1 MRLKAQIA
9 FFIVHRSAL
18 FMMDVALRH
27 AAMVCPPL
35 SSNPPKKF
43 SRRDVLYL
51 CTNAIV
57 EHGFMLL
64 LLDFV
69 GRIPLVSFFSLVRV
83 YALLWADDILYGL
96 LHRCLHERH
105 IYPLVHAH
113 HHIQKRPHRG
123 YADAGNEN
131 PIEQV
136 LALSVHMFAMH
147 IVRMTAGID
156 GLSVVAHLIVKSV
169 GSCLNHV
176 DRAVIIHLGCGV
188 TISSQF
194 HQEHHM
200 KGCQNFTQFLPCVDR
215 LYARAAK
222 KCHQLRQNFQMCK
235 KNDRVVGECRG

>member
-1 MRLKAQIA
+1 MRLQDQIA
-9 FFIVHRSAL
+9 FFILHRSAL
-18 FMMDVALRH
+18 FMIDVVLRR
-27 AAMVCPPL
+27 AAMWFPPL
-35 SSNPPKKF
+35 SSKLPNNLSV
-43 SRRDVLYL
+43 SRRDVLFL
-51 CTNAIV
+51 CTNAVV

-69 GRIPLVSFFSLVRV
+69 GRMPLISFFSLVRV

-105 IYPLVHAH
+105 IYPFVHAH
-113 HHIQKRPHRG
+113 HHIQKQPHRG

-136 LALSVHMFAMH
+136 LALSVHMLATHFVH
-147 IVRMTAGID
+147 MTVGLD
-156 GLSVVAHLIVKSV
+156 GLSVVAHLFVKSV

-176 DRAVIIHLGCGV
+176 DRAVTIHLGCGV

-200 KGCQNFTQFLPCVDR
+200 KGCHNFTQFLPCVDR
-215 LYARAAK
+215 LQARAAK
-222 KCHQLRQNFQMCK
+222 KIA
-235 KNDRVVGECRG
+235 GEKRF